1 MPPACPYCDWSD
13 QAYRL
18 PAHLLAHHI
27 EHIHIGSFP
36 YNHCLS
42 GYVCKDDDAVDF
54 AVCLTC
60 KKGTVADTT
69 EGHGLRWMSLHSKKV
84 ACRAAHATAYTVFKK
99 KWDATRPPPAED
111 PAPPPPTSA
120 SIATLWEEC
129 KSNKRLTAMVE
140 EIEKRVTEVS
150 EEYDED
156 PCFRPEE
163 GFKEAIYTA
172 IGFKRDVGQKQ
183 QTMEEMV
190 IEHDAEIRG
199 LRGVIR
205 EQADSMR
212 CLETM
217 VKDQR
222 YEIAG
227 LRSDNKQMQADLDA
241 LEEDNNVLRKENAE
255 LRAEVGSLKDEMAT
269 LREQMAAMQKEFD
282 AYKKTHPL

>member
-1 MPPACPYCDWSD
+1 M
-13 QAYRL
+13 
-18 PAHLLAHHI
+18 
-27 EHIHIGSFP
+27 
-36 YNHCLS
+36 
-42 GYVCKDDDAVDF
+42 DF
-54 AVCLTC
+54 SVCLTC

-69 EGHGLRWMSLHSKKV
+69 EGHGLRWMSLHSKKT
-84 ACRAAHATAYTVFKK
+84 ACRAAHAAAFTVFKESWTAAK
-99 KWDATRPPPAED
+99 AAAAPPPAED
-111 PAPPPPTSA
+111 PAPSPPTGA
-120 SIATLWEEC
+120 SVATLWEEC

-183 QTMEEMV
+183 QKMEEMV

-222 YEIAG
+222 YELAG
-227 LRSDNKQMQADLDA
+227 LRSDNKQMRAELDA

-255 LRAEVGSLKDEMAT
+255 LRAEVGSLKDEMAQ